1 MIRFDLEQFVRELDA
16 ATQAHL
22 EWTRRVLRCA
32 VLRASPG
39 DDVLSED
46 AHLRCRFGRWLVDH
60 RAQFDLLDAERSDAL
75 EARHREMHRAIRL
88 ICQGVLDQ
96 RKGNP
101 EELDTFEYTQRE
113 LVDHLAHFKTVAV
126 AQSSQVDALTGL
138 PLRHRMEQD
147 FDLLS
152 KHLRRRG
159 SLQMVMLVDVD
170 HFKSIND
177 RFGHDGGDAVLQ
189 HLASTLKRSLRADDL
204 VYRYGGEEFL
214 LLMELPA
221 AVGAE
226 AQAAA
231 RVRDAIR
238 GMQIELSVGTT
249 IAITATI
256 GVALTGPEENLTS
269 VIRRA
274 DLAMYQGKSAGR
286 DRFVV
291 APPAA

>member
-1 MIRFDLEQFVRELDA
+1 
-16 ATQAHL
+16 
-22 EWTRRVLRCA
+22 
-32 VLRASPG
+32 
-39 DDVLSED
+39 
-46 AHLRCRFGRWLVDH
+46 
-60 RAQFDLLDAERSDAL
+60 
-75 EARHREMHRAIRL
+75 
-88 ICQGVLDQ
+88 
-96 RKGNP
+96 
-101 EELDTFEYTQRE
+101 
-113 LVDHLAHFKTVAV
+113 
-126 AQSSQVDALTGL
+126 
-138 PLRHRMEQD
+138 
-147 FDLLS
+147 
-152 KHLRRRG
+152 
-159 SLQMVMLVDVD
+159 MVMLVDVD

-256 GVALTGPEENLTS
+256 GVALTGPEENLAS